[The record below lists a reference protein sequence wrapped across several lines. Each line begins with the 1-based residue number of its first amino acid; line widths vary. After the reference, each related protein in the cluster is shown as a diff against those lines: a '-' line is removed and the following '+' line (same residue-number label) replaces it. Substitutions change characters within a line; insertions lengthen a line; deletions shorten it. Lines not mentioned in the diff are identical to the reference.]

1 MKHFGI
7 FLWSIVLCAFDGF
20 QAVKFLSIVVAIVF
34 VPIIIYGLLK
44 DDKINDGNKPE
55 E

>member
-20 QAVKFLSIVVAIVF
+20 GVLKFVSIIVAIVF
-34 VPIIIYGLLK
+34 VPIIILLK